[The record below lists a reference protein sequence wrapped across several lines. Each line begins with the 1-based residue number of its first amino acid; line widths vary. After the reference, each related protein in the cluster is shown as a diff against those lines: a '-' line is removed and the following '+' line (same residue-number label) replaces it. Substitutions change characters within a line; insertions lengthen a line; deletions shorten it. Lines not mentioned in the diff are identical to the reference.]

1 MYFVI
6 LVAKNGPDNLLHL
19 GLRELGLVHSDVLS
33 LFKSLG
39 EGHTDSSISA
49 NFSIKVLERF
59 GGNLCL
65 WVDLINDFAD
75 QNLNFGIAV

>member
-19 GLRELGLVHSDVLS
+19 VLRELGLVHSDVLS
-33 LFKSLG
+33 LFESLG
-39 EGHTDSSISA
+39 EGHTHSSISA

-75 QNLNFGIAV
+75 QN